1 MCPDSEAEVC
11 LGGMGTK
18 TWRASLDG
26 NVNMESTIKSYEE
39 IGHSG
44 TGMGS
49 GKVRGDAPGPS
60 GELKP

>member
-1 MCPDSEAEVC
+1 MPRWHGDKD
-11 LGGMGTK
+11 L
-18 TWRASLDG
+18 RASLDS